1 MIMLYGYGDYYISYL
16 IFVLPVLI
24 LAMYAQ
30 GKIKKTF
37 DKYLRVSSNT
47 GLTGAQIARTILD
60 RNGLQNVNIEQ
71 TKGYLTDHY
80 DPRKKVLR
88 LSRDVYGGSSIASM
102 SVAAHEVGH
111 ALQHSERYVP
121 LVIRNTIVPIVNFG
135 SNLVWIFIILGFI
148 INSFF
153 IELGILLF
161 LGIVIFHLI
170 TLPVEFNASK
180 RALVQ
185 LENGISPSENLKP
198 AKEVLSAAALTYVA
212 SAATAIAEL
221 ARILFMTRN
230 RRD

>member
-37 DKYLRVSSNT
+37 DKYLRVSNNT

-88 LSRDVYGGSSIASM
+88 LSKDVYGGSSIASM

-111 ALQHSERYVP
+111 ALQHSERYAP

-135 SNLVWIFIILGFI
+135 SSLVWIFIILGFI

-185 LENGISPSENLKP
+185 LENGISPYENLKP